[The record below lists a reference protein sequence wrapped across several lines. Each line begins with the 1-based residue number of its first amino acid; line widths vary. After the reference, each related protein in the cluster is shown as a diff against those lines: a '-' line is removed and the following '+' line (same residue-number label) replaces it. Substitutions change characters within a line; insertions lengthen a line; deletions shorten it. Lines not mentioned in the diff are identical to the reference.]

1 MSQPDDTQISI
12 SELPADGVLLDV
24 REDDE
29 WVAGHAPNAVH
40 VPMTQLAERLDHIPE
55 ADTVYVIC
63 RPVAAGH
70 AISQCQRLDRG
81 QRGRGHVRLGG
92 ARPAAGGRD
101 RRAPRSDLRRRLE
114 YAVLSTQS

>member
-40 VPMTQLAERLDHIPE
+40 VPMTQLAERLDDIPE

-63 RPVAAGH
+63 Q
-70 AISQCQRLDRG
+70 S
-81 QRGRGHVRLGG
+81 
-92 ARPAAGGRD
+92 GGRSQ
-101 RRAPRSDLRRRLE
+101 RVTQYLNANGWT
-114 YAVLSTQS
+114 AVNVVEGMSGWAALGRPLVAETDAHPEVI